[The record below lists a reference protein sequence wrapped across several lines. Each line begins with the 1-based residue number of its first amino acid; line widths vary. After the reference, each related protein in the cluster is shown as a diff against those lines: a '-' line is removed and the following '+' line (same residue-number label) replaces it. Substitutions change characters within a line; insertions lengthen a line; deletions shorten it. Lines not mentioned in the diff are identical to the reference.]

1 MNPDADTLTLIRT
14 FFTDRDEIIERA
26 FRRSKS
32 FRSVCED
39 YRECVAVLERWK
51 QRETAEAPLRRREY
65 AELLLELS
73 REIHFWLEALEMSGA
88 PEEDTDR
95 K

>member
-1 MNPDADTLTLIRT
+1 MNTDTDTLALIRAT
-14 FFTDRDEIIERA
+14 FAGQDELVERA
-26 FRRSKS
+26 FRRNES

-51 QRETAEAPLRRREY
+51 QRETAEAPFRRQEY
-65 AELLLELS
+65 AELLVELG
-73 REIHFWLEALEMSGA
+73 REIQIWLEALEKNGA

-95 K
+95 E

>member
-1 MNPDADTLTLIRT
+1 MNPDGETLTLIRT
-14 FFTDRDEIIERA
+14 SFTGRDELIERA
-26 FRRSKS
+26 FRRSES

-65 AELLLELS
+65 SELLVELG
-73 REIHFWLEALEMSGA
+73 REIQIWLEAVESGGA
-88 PEEDTDR
+88 FEEDTDR
-95 K
+95 E